1 MQRAMFALKPS
12 LAGFAP
18 MRSIVPK
25 VAAGQQYRFA
35 AVQPAP
41 VAASQN
47 GASETKEV
55 DIPPRVAS
63 FANFMYQSRHI
74 IYASA
79 AVTMATTMSVDS
91 RVLYLGSFAGT
102 ILFLEKMAGPH
113 ITAYL
118 DEAMQKKRTDA
129 YSWKANN
136 IRRFNT
142 MLGSLQFR
150 TTLTDDMQALQ
161 EYTAE
166 MLIKT
171 REAKA
176 KVLQYQLHQEALKHL
191 MLVQK
196 FEDQKIDDLQRKLVA
211 NATKHVTDAFT
222 SGDAKLRA
230 AALQRSIDILASKKT
245 DKDPVQSL
253 FKDYLGQAKKQSSTG
268 DKNALSIEEQ
278 EVVHEFLENLK
289 RKAAA
294 H

>member
-12 LAGFAP
+12 LVAGFAP

-41 VAASQN
+41 VAADQT
-47 GASETKEV
+47 ASETNEV
-55 DIPPRVAS
+55 DIPPRIAS
-63 FANFMYQSRHI
+63 FANFMYQSRHL
-74 IYASA
+74 IYAST
-79 AVTMATTMSVDS
+79 AVSLALTMSVDS

-118 DEAMQKKRTDA
+118 DEAMQKKRTNA

-253 FKDYLGQAKKQSSTG
+253 FKDYLGQAKKQSTSG
-268 DKNALSIEEQ
+268 DKNALSLEEQ